1 MKNLNRLL
9 MKHPMFHNLF
19 KKPANVIER
28 IVAKIVTENAMVKVR
43 AYWSPIAGL
52 LLLSGCA
59 AGPDYVRPAT
69 MLPSTYMSGTASV
82 PTSNGSVKNQPDS
95 GIDKNLE
102 SQKFIQSDIPAQWWE
117 LFQSPA
123 LSTLVEASLK
133 QNPTVE
139 AAQAALRGAME
150 NVYAQQGAWFPSVE
164 ASFLPTR
171 QKIAG
176 TLASPASS
184 GASYYNLH
192 TAQVSVSYT
201 LDVFGGNRRQI
212 ESLQAQAEAQK
223 FQLEASYL
231 TLTSNVVVAAIQEA
245 ALRGQIAATKEII
258 ASQTQLMKMIQR
270 QYALGQIA
278 QIDVAAQESALAN
291 TEVALPSLEKQLALQ
306 RDLLSALAGRL
317 PDGFES
323 QPKSQ
328 PKSEPKDKS
337 NNEHTSGLATTI
349 FTLDSLQLPAELPL
363 TLPASLVEH
372 RPDVRAAE
380 EQLHAASAAIGV
392 AVANRLPNIS
402 LGVNTYGSA
411 ASSISDLFKAGT
423 GFWTLA
429 GNITQPIFDGGT
441 LKHRQGAAQA
451 AYDQAAAQ
459 YRATVIN
466 AFQNVADALI
476 AIQSDAVALKAAQ
489 RAERAA
495 AKSLAIVQRQLALGD
510 ISSANVL
517 SSEQAYQQSRLNL
530 VQAQAARLTDTVA
543 LFQALGGGWWNR
555 NSATVTKDMAASK

>member
-19 KKPANVIER
+19 KKPADVVEHV
-28 IVAKIVTENAMVKVR
+28 VAKIVNENAMKKIR
-43 AYWSPIAGL
+43 AYWTPIPGL
-52 LLLSGCA
+52 LLLTGCA
-59 AGPDYVRPAT
+59 VGPDYVRPAT
-69 MLPSTYMSGTASV
+69 MLPSAYMSGTASV
-82 PTSNGSVKNQPDS
+82 PTSNGSVKNPPDS

-102 SQKFIQSDIPAQWWE
+102 AQKFIQSDIPAQWWE

-123 LSTLVEASLK
+123 LSTLVSASLK
-133 QNPTVE
+133 KNPNVE

-164 ASFLPTR
+164 ASYLPTR

-201 LDVFGGNRRQI
+201 LDVFGGNRRQT
-212 ESLQAQAEAQK
+212 ESLQAQAEAQR

-231 TLTSNVVVAAIQEA
+231 TLTSNVVMAAIQEA

-278 QIDVAAQESALAN
+278 QIDVAAQEAALAN

-323 QPKSQ
+323 EPKSG
-328 PKSEPKDKS
+328 PKDKS
-337 NNEHTSGLATTI
+337 NNEYTSGLATTI

-429 GNITQPIFDGGT
+429 GNITQPIFEGGT

-459 YRATVIN
+459 YRATVII

-476 AIQSDAVALKAAQ
+476 AIQSDAIALKAAQ
-489 RAERAA
+489 RAERAS

>member
-9 MKHPMFHNLF
+9 RKQAVFHYLF
-19 KKPANVIER
+19 KKRVDVLKNLVAND
-28 IVAKIVTENAMVKVR
+28 VTNSMTNIMSNITQLKEQTF
-43 AYWSPIAGL
+43 WSPIVGL
-52 LLLSGCA
+52 VLLSGCA
-59 AGPDYVRPAT
+59 VGPDYVRPAT
-69 MLPSTYMSGTASV
+69 PLPSAYVASAAMDV
-82 PTSNGSVKNQPDS
+82 SVKKSSNDDIEKN
-95 GIDKNLE
+95 IDKNTE
-102 SQKFIQSDIPAQWWE
+102 IQKFVQSELPAQWWE

-123 LSTLVEASLK
+123 LSALVAASLK
-133 QNPTVE
+133 QNPNVE

-150 NVYAQQGAWFPSVE
+150 NVYAQQGAWFPTVE
-164 ASFLPTR
+164 TSFLPTR

-212 ESLQAQAEAQK
+212 ESLQAQAEAQR

-231 TLTSNVVVAAIQEA
+231 TLTSNVVMAAIQEA
-245 ALRGQIAATKEII
+245 ALRGQILATKEII
-258 ASQTQLMKMIQR
+258 ASQTQLMKMVQR
-270 QYALGQIA
+270 QYELGQIA
-278 QIDVAAQESALAN
+278 QTDVAAQEAALAN

-306 RDLLSALAGRL
+306 RDLLTALAGRL
-317 PDGFES
+317 PGMFEIES
-323 QPKSQ
+323 AR
-328 PKSEPKDKS
+328 EPKD
-337 NNEHTSGLATTI
+337 EHVSSLATAI

-402 LGVNTYGSA
+402 LGVSTYGSA

-476 AIQSDAVALKAAQ
+476 AIQSDVIALKAAQ

-555 NSATVTKDMAASK
+555 SSSIATKDVAASK

>member
-9 MKHPMFHNLF
+9 MKHPMFHSLF
-19 KKPANVIER
+19 KKRIDVVKNLLAND
-28 IVAKIVTENAMVKVR
+28 VANSTTHIMYNITRLKEQTI
-43 AYWSPIAGL
+43 WSPLVGL
-52 LLLSGCA
+52 ALLSGCA
-59 AGPDYVRPAT
+59 VGPDYVRPAT
-69 MLPSTYMSGTASV
+69 SLPSAYVASAGV
-82 PTSNGSVKNQPDS
+82 DLHLKNSSNTD
-95 GIDKNLE
+95 IDKNRA
-102 SQKFIQSDIPAQWWE
+102 IQRFVQSELPAQWWE

-150 NVYAQQGAWFPSVE
+150 NLYAQQGAWFPTVE
-164 ASFLPTR
+164 TSFLPTR

-201 LDVFGGNRRQI
+201 LDLFGGNRRQI
-212 ESLQAQAEAQK
+212 ESLQAQAEVQR

-231 TLTSNVVVAAIQEA
+231 TLTSNVVMAAIQEA
-245 ALRGQIAATKEII
+245 ALRGQITATKEII
-258 ASQTQLMKMIQR
+258 AGQTQLMKMIQR
-270 QYALGQIA
+270 QYELGQIA
-278 QIDVAAQESALAN
+278 QTDVAAQEAALAN

-306 RDLLSALAGRL
+306 RDLLNALAGRL
-317 PDGFES
+317 PATFEIE
-323 QPKSQ
+323 PAH
-328 PKSEPKDKS
+328 EPKD
-337 NNEHTSGLATTI
+337 EHVPGLATAI

-392 AVANRLPNIS
+392 AIANRLPNIS

-429 GNITQPIFDGGT
+429 GNITQPVFDGGT
-441 LKHRQGAAQA
+441 LKHRQGVAQA

-476 AIQSDAVALKAAQ
+476 AIQSDALALKAAQ
-489 RAERAA
+489 RAEQAA

-555 NSATVTKDMAASK
+555 NSAISTKDVAVSKE

>member
-1 MKNLNRLL
+1 MKNMNRLL
-9 MKHPMFHNLF
+9 IKHPMFHNLF
-19 KKPANVIER
+19 KNPADVVEHV
-28 IVAKIVTENAMVKVR
+28 VAKIVNENAMKKMR
-43 AYWSPIAGL
+43 AYWTPIPGL
-52 LLLSGCA
+52 LLLTGCA
-59 AGPDYVRPAT
+59 VGPDYVRPAA
-69 MLPSTYMSGTASV
+69 MLPSAYMSGTASV
-82 PTSNGSVKNQPDS
+82 PTSNGSVKNPPDS

-102 SQKFIQSDIPAQWWE
+102 AQKFIQSDIPAQWWE

-123 LSTLVEASLK
+123 LSTLVSASLK
-133 QNPTVE
+133 QNPNVE

-164 ASFLPTR
+164 ASYLPTR

-231 TLTSNVVVAAIQEA
+231 TLTSNVVMAAIQEA

-278 QIDVAAQESALAN
+278 QIDVAAQEAALAN

-306 RDLLSALAGRL
+306 RDLISALAGRL
-317 PDGFES
+317 PDGLEVE
-323 QPKSQ
+323 

-349 FTLDSLQLPAELPL
+349 FTIDSLQLPAELPL

-476 AIQSDAVALKAAQ
+476 AIQSDAIALKAAQ
-489 RAERAA
+489 RAERAS

-555 NSATVTKDMAASK
+555 NSAALTKDVAASK

>member
-1 MKNLNRLL
+1 
-9 MKHPMFHNLF
+9 
-19 KKPANVIER
+19 
-28 IVAKIVTENAMVKVR
+28 
-43 AYWSPIAGL
+43 
-52 LLLSGCA
+52 
-59 AGPDYVRPAT
+59 
-69 MLPSTYMSGTASV
+69 
-82 PTSNGSVKNQPDS
+82 
-95 GIDKNLE
+95 
-102 SQKFIQSDIPAQWWE
+102 
-117 LFQSPA
+117 
-123 LSTLVEASLK
+123 
-133 QNPTVE
+133 
-139 AAQAALRGAME
+139 ME

-164 ASFLPTR
+164 ASYLPTR

-201 LDVFGGNRRQI
+201 LDVFGGNRRQT
-212 ESLQAQAEAQK
+212 ESLQAQAEAQR

-231 TLTSNVVVAAIQEA
+231 TLTSNVVMAAIQEA

-278 QIDVAAQESALAN
+278 QIDVAAQEAALAN

-323 QPKSQ
+323 EPKSG
-328 PKSEPKDKS
+328 PKDKS
-337 NNEHTSGLATTI
+337 NNEYTSGLATTI

-429 GNITQPIFDGGT
+429 GNITQPIFEGGT

-459 YRATVIN
+459 YRATVII

-476 AIQSDAVALKAAQ
+476 AIQSDAIALKAAQ
-489 RAERAA
+489 RAERAS